1 MPAGWSVI
9 TGQQRPAGI
18 ALLWRDAG
26 TGRRSAAKLAPM
38 HRTADGSCGSE
49 KQHVKASHRA
59 RSVHQKADVGR
70 CNVLGVMQSTTE
82 VSEYGARIY
91 VDGAVEKRV
100 RSAVFAGDAAGAAS
114 ELAGAARRKTRGHI
128 GAQKRDGSAM
138 GKTEKIVKYGK
149 PQADKLRD
157 EIKRQKK

>member
-1 MPAGWSVI
+1 M
-9 TGQQRPAGI
+9 
-18 ALLWRDAG
+18 
-26 TGRRSAAKLAPM
+26 
-38 HRTADGSCGSE
+38 
-49 KQHVKASHRA
+49 
-59 RSVHQKADVGR
+59 
-70 CNVLGVMQSTTE
+70 
-82 VSEYGARIY
+82 
-91 VDGAVEKRV
+91 EKRV

-114 ELAGAARRKTRGHI
+114 ELAGEAGRKTRGHI